1 MLALSGSISLSMSSD
16 WKLVRKR
23 KAKVQLIEE
32 ANQLSADEQIDQ
44 PVSKKSRVV
53 KAPPPS
59 METSTERSSSRS
71 MEHTVLQ
78 SLEDIEPFVS
88 SLEQAGNVSSQY
100 RVLVIHLDASKRDHY
115 ADDRL
120 AVTLNLLRPRPDGTN
135 AHSYQAMKLVVK
147 GNFLYTRYS
156 YKLISPAV
164 SKEASGALKKLATG
178 KLEQNE
184 QARVTYKVNSTEKTV
199 AKAVL
204 EIRGLKEVSFVG
216 GGRVEGL
223 FAQVLKDT
231 VVQEPGID
239 IREPA
244 PETVPAHAVELFRQ
258 GIINSATYRAIP
270 RVSPDHENT
279 HSPERDSPGLPIND
293 NLDTSTTKNNKIS

>member
-1 MLALSGSISLSMSSD
+1 MADSDAAREAASSQQNNNVIPAPQRQLRAMLALSGSISLSMSSD

-164 SKEASGALKKLATG
+164 SKEASGALKHVWRTKSTVRRRLWRKRLWG
-178 KLEQNE
+178 F
-184 QARVTYKVNSTEKTV
+184 VT
-199 AKAVL
+199 
-204 EIRGLKEVSFVG
+204 
-216 GGRVEGL
+216 
-223 FAQVLKDT
+223 
-231 VVQEPGID
+231 
-239 IREPA
+239 
-244 PETVPAHAVELFRQ
+244 
-258 GIINSATYRAIP
+258 
-270 RVSPDHENT
+270 
-279 HSPERDSPGLPIND
+279 
-293 NLDTSTTKNNKIS
+293 